1 MLNRLQGGPQV
12 NSQTKIL
19 EQTIE
24 RCRERDII
32 LPTYEEMAHPEKIS
46 TQIKEELKDVGLWD
60 LNPRN
65 LFRLSWKNEPIEFG
79 GGFGGVN
86 FIEFPSELT
95 GVKSRIL
102 MLVGKYFPT
111 GSHKVGATFGPLVEK
126 LIRGEFD
133 PTSQKALWPS
143 TGNYCRGGAFNS
155 HLLGCPCIAVL
166 PEGMSKERFEWL
178 EKLGAEIHAT
188 PGSESNV
195 KEVYDKTYELKKNH
209 PDEIVVLNQ
218 FEEFGNAVW
227 HYVCTGRAIEEV
239 FEKES
244 RDRQRLAALFLT
256 QGSAGTL
263 ASGDYL
269 REMYPQ
275 IKIGAGEALQCPTLL
290 YNGYGSHRIEGIG
303 DKHVPWIHNMK
314 NMDLV
319 AGIDDNLCLR
329 LLRLFN
335 EPIGRVFLKSRGIAD
350 QLVERFDLLGISSIA
365 NLLGAIKTA
374 KYYEMNEKDI
384 IFTVATDSMQLYQSR
399 LKELQQQNSAYT
411 ELQAGMDFEA
421 YFGSLSID
429 HMLEL
434 SHWDKKRMHNLKYF
448 TWVEQHEK
456 NVDELDRQWSDET
469 YWMEKYNSYRKW
481 DELIWEFNDRTGLCK
496 RNKST

>member
-1 MLNRLQGGPQV
+1 MNF
-12 NSQTKIL
+12 QTKIL
-19 EQTIE
+19 EHTIE
-24 RCRERDII
+24 RCRERDIVI
-32 LPTYEEMAHPEKIS
+32 PTYEEMAHPEKIPAK
-46 TQIKEELKDVGLWD
+46 IKEELKDVGLWD
-60 LNPRN
+60 LKPRN
-65 LFRLSWKNEPIEFG
+65 LFRLNWKNEPIEFG
-79 GGFGGVN
+79 GGFGDVN
-86 FIEFPSELT
+86 FIEFPSEMT
-95 GVKSRIL
+95 GVKSRIM
-102 MLVGKYFPT
+102 MLIGKYFPT

-133 PTSQKALWPS
+133 PTCQKALWPS

-195 KEVYDKTYELKKNH
+195 KEVYDKSYELKKNR

-218 FEEFGNAVW
+218 FDEIGNAIW
-227 HYVCTGRAIEEV
+227 HYVCTGPAIEEV

-244 RDRQRLAALFLT
+244 RDGQRLAALFLT

-263 ASGDYL
+263 AGGDYL

-275 IKIGAGEALQCPTLL
+275 IKIAAGEALQCPTLL

-335 EPIGRVFLKSRGIAD
+335 EPIGRVFLKSRGIAEEI
-350 QLVERFDLLGISSIA
+350 VERLDLLGISSTA

-374 KYYEMNEKDI
+374 KYYEMNENDI
-384 IFTVATDSMQLYQSR
+384 IFTIATDSMELYQSR
-399 LKELQQQNSAYT
+399 LKELQQQNSSYT

-421 YFGSLSID
+421 CFGSLSPD
-429 HMLEL
+429 HVLEL

-448 TWVEQHEK
+448 TWVEQQNK
-456 NVDELDRQWSDET
+456 TVDELDRQWYDET
-469 YWMEKYNSYRKW
+469 YWTKKYNSYREW
-481 DELIWEFNDRTGLCK
+481 DELIREFNDRTGLRK
-496 RNKST
+496 RRGSK